1 MMDNK
6 DMSKEL
12 ENFESEIN
20 SGKIK
25 GILYKKDSEIES
37 LIKVDFLKEKYGES
51 TIEKILSENKIEI
64 IDLSDQE
71 TFNKVCKIAEL

>member
-71 TFNKVCKIAEL
+71 IFNKVCKIAEL

>member
-25 GILYKKDSEIES
+25 GILYKKDPEIES

-71 TFNKVCKIAEL
+71 IFNKVCKIAEL

>member
-1 MMDNK
+1 MMENK
-6 DMSKEL
+6 EMGNEL

-25 GILYKKDSEIES
+25 GILYKKDSEMES
-37 LIKVDFLKEKYGES
+37 LIKVNFLKEKYGES

-64 IDLSDQE
+64 MDLSDQE
-71 TFNKVCKIAEL
+71 IFNRVCKIAEL

>member
-1 MMDNK
+1 
-6 DMSKEL
+6 MSKEL